1 MFDDLVVSSANP
13 KRTNN
18 SWTVALSAIIQA
30 CLLGILILI
39 PLIYTEALP
48 KTLLTTFLVP
58 PPPPPPPPPPA
69 AAIQRIVKPIV
80 RLIHNGQMM
89 APTVVPKKVQMIKE
103 EEMPPDVGAVGVV
116 GGVPGGVPG
125 GQAGGVLGG
134 IIGGSGSGMPPPPKA
149 TPSRI
154 RVGGNV
160 AAAKLVRQVT
170 PLYPPIAKT
179 AHISGTV
186 MLHAVIAKDG
196 TIQELTYVSGPPLLM
211 KNAMDAVRQWKYQP
225 TLLNGEPVEV
235 DTTISVVFTL
245 GGSVPPSSASGAP
258 AAPAAAPP
266 IAIDPQLKTDILHF
280 LDVTHAVDRAQT
292 AARAAFETLRPQ
304 LLAAMPNTPN

>member
-13 KRTNN
+13 KKTNKP
-18 SWTVALSAIIQA
+18 WTVVLSAMIQA
-30 CLLGILILI
+30 GLLGILILI

-48 KTLLTTFLVP
+48 KAMLTTFLVP

-69 AAIQRIVKPIV
+69 AAVPVKIKPV
-80 RLIHNGQMM
+80 ARLIHNGQMM
-89 APTVVPKKVQMIKE
+89 APTVIPKKVEMIKE

-134 IIGGSGSGMPPPPKA
+134 IIGGTGAALPPPPKA

-160 AAAKLVRQVT
+160 AAAKLIRQVT
-170 PLYPPIAKT
+170 PIYPTIAKT

-186 MLHAVIAKDG
+186 TLHAIISKDG
-196 TIQELTYVSGPPLLM
+196 SIEQLEYVSGPPLLM
-211 KNAMDAVRQWKYQP
+211 RNAMDAVRQWRYNP

-245 GGSVPPSSASGAP
+245 GG
-258 AAPAAAPP
+258 
-266 IAIDPQLKTDILHF
+266 
-280 LDVTHAVDRAQT
+280 
-292 AARAAFETLRPQ
+292 
-304 LLAAMPNTPN
+304 

>member
-18 SWTVALSAIIQA
+18 SWTVAVSAIIQA

-48 KTLLTTFLVP
+48 KQLLTTFLV
-58 PPPPPPPPPPA
+58 PPPPPPPPA
-69 AAIQRIVKPIV
+69 AAIQRIVRPVV

-89 APTVVPKKVQMIKE
+89 APTVIPKKVQMIKE
-103 EEMPPDVGAVGVV
+103 EEMPPDIGAVGVV

-134 IIGGSGSGMPPPPKA
+134 IIGGSGGGMPPPPKA

-186 MLHAVIAKDG
+186 ILHAVIAKDG
-196 TIQELTYVSGPPLLM
+196 TIQNLDYVSGPPLLM
-211 KNAMDAVRQWKYQP
+211 KNAMDAVRQWRYSP

-245 GGSVPPSSASGAP
+245 GG
-258 AAPAAAPP
+258 
-266 IAIDPQLKTDILHF
+266 
-280 LDVTHAVDRAQT
+280 
-292 AARAAFETLRPQ
+292 
-304 LLAAMPNTPN
+304 